1 MPETL
6 SLLGENSNIADGE
19 KKTRTTEC
27 CMSTD
32 EEQDPVR
39 ASRSMSIM
47 KDAPGSCLSSA
58 GAVPGEHEL
67 RGGVWS
73 LQL

>member
-6 SLLGENSNIADGE
+6 SLLGEKANIADGE
-19 KKTRTTEC
+19 KRTHTTEC
-27 CMSTD
+27 CRSTD
-32 EEQDPVR
+32 EEQDPAR

-67 RGGVWS
+67 RGGVRA